1 VVEALYAAA
10 ALPVRDDIV
19 AAHTHLR
26 RHAAEPGTWWSGR
39 ERLAIW
45 EEARRAASC
54 GLCAERRA
62 ALSPAAV
69 SGEHEHAG
77 ALPETLVE
85 VVHRVRSDP
94 ARLSRRWLDELL
106 ARGLSDAAYVE
117 AVGVAVRGI
126 GMDVFARAVGVEPA
140 PLPQPLPGEPSR
152 HRPAAARDE
161 GAWVPMIAQVDAAGP
176 EADLYPPDAYFPNV
190 GRALSLVPD
199 EVRANRELLAA
210 HYLDF
215 HEVVDVR
222 NERTLPRS
230 QVELLATRVSAL
242 HDCFY

>member
-1 VVEALYAAA
+1 VSDAFYASA
-10 ALPVRDDIV
+10 ALPVREDIA
-19 AAHTHLR
+19 AAHARLR
-26 RHAAEPGTWWSGR
+26 RRAAEPGTWWSGR

-45 EEARRAASC
+45 EES
-54 GLCAERRA
+54 RRA
-62 ALSPAAV
+62 ALSPAAL
-69 SGEHEHAG
+69 SGTHEHAG
-77 ALPETLVE
+77 VLPEPVVE

-94 ARLSRRWLDELL
+94 GRLSRRWLDALL
-106 ARGLSDAAYVE
+106 ARGLSDAGYVE
-117 AVGVAVRGI
+117 AVGVAARGI

-152 HRPAAARDE
+152 QRPAGARDE
-161 GAWVPMIAQVDAAGP
+161 GAWLPMIAQADATGP

-199 EVRANRELLAA
+199 EVRATRELLAA

-215 HEVVDVR
+215 HQVIDIR
-222 NERTLPRS
+222 NQRSLPRS

-242 HDCFY
+242 HECFY